1 MDNGD
6 IMGNKMY
13 CAFISSVYE
22 SLKDERSEVIDCLLD
37 FRVFPICM
45 EHFTVSVDR
54 NFGDI
59 KRFIDESDIFILL
72 LGKKYG
78 STDENG
84 VSWTEREFDYAVE
97 RRKNIVAIICDELGK
112 EMNYTEEQL
121 EKRVSEG
128 SADSDLPKQ
137 VRFARKIG
145 FTRTVSDKLSISTI
159 ITQYLRQVDYSTCV
173 GWLRAD
179 FFEKK
184 TESGNELWKKQNGR
198 FDIGGKWYHLHA
210 STEDKYLRIGHVTIT
225 QKFDKDNFRNVT
237 IRGNNYNAR
246 YNREKDALSCDL
258 TRFTRW
264 SGEYKMDDNGVMTG
278 IYTSCREFNDVFQG
292 EKVAIGQKRGIHDF
306 RLQFDDEDSTSHI
319 RGEFHDE
326 APSKKHGYIILFRTQ
341 QERDDFVK
349 EEYTDIL
356 SNKE

>member
-97 RRKNIVAIICDELGK
+97 RRKNIVAIICDELVK

-159 ITQYLRQVDYSTCV
+159 ITQYLRQVD
-173 GWLRAD
+173 
-179 FFEKK
+179 
-184 TESGNELWKKQNGR
+184 
-198 FDIGGKWYHLHA
+198 
-210 STEDKYLRIGHVTIT
+210 
-225 QKFDKDNFRNVT
+225 
-237 IRGNNYNAR
+237 
-246 YNREKDALSCDL
+246 
-258 TRFTRW
+258 
-264 SGEYKMDDNGVMTG
+264 
-278 IYTSCREFNDVFQG
+278 
-292 EKVAIGQKRGIHDF
+292 
-306 RLQFDDEDSTSHI
+306 
-319 RGEFHDE
+319 
-326 APSKKHGYIILFRTQ
+326 
-341 QERDDFVK
+341 
-349 EEYTDIL
+349 
-356 SNKE
+356 